1 MENSLLYDWLTF
13 SSKDL
18 DFQHVLEFMGLPLTL
33 DFQNMLGSRLRYQYR
48 NHFHGINIH
57 WSSDLLGLSYNDGIC
72 VEMSGQGCRAYETYS
87 GRSMADLVALVRA
100 AGYHV
105 SRVDIAYDDFSGVI
119 PLDRMAEQ
127 ARNFWFTSRLQ
138 QRKIVNESKISDS
151 EIAGLTVSH
160 GSKSSRI
167 YCRCYDKRVE
177 RSAFNICDHWVRF
190 EIQLRDENA
199 CQFLDNPA
207 PLGDKFSG
215 VLREYLNYREPSD
228 TQTTNKRMW
237 EVSPWWTKF
246 LGDAAA
252 ISIASKKDEVY
263 NRDRFSEFVWN
274 MRNVIRTAILLDGPG
289 VFFQKIMGN
298 MEDLPSKY
306 DRLLH
311 EYGICDPAELQRFLD
326 FLEGGEGND

>member
-1 MENSLLYDWLTF
+1 MENCLLYDWLTF
-13 SSKDL
+13 SCKDL
-18 DFQHVLEFMGLPLTL
+18 DLQHVLVFMGLPLTI
-33 DFQNMLGSRLRYQYR
+33 DFQSMLGSRLRYQYR
-48 NHFHGINIH
+48 NHFHGISIH
-57 WSSDLLGLSYNDGIC
+57 WSSDLVGVGYNAGVC

-87 GRSMADLVALVRA
+87 KRSMADLVALVRQS
-100 AGYHV
+100 GYNV

-138 QRKIVNESKISDS
+138 QRKIVNESKISES

-167 YCRCYDKRVE
+167 YVRCYDKRVE
-177 RSAFNICDHWVRF
+177 RSAFNICDHWVRL

-199 CQFLDNPA
+199 VSFLDNPA

-228 TQTTNKRMW
+228 SQTTNKRMW
-237 EVSPWWTKF
+237 EVSPWWTKL

-252 ISIASKKDEVY
+252 ISISSKKDEEY
-263 NRDRFSEFVWN
+263 NRDRFNEFVWS
-274 MRNVIRTAILLDGPG
+274 MRNVIRTAILLDGPEL
-289 VFFQKIMGN
+289 FFRTIMSN
-298 MEDLPSKY
+298 MEELPAKY
-306 DRLLH
+306 DRLLS
-311 EYGICDPAELQRFLD
+311 ECGICDAGELQRWLD
-326 FLEGGEGND
+326 FLEGGENHD